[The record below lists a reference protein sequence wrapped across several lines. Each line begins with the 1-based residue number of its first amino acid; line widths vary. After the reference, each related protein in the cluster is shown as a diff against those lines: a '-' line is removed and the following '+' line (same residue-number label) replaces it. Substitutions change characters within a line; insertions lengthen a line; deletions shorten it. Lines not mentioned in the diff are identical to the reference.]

1 MAPRIFL
8 LSPARLDGARAR
20 LLFNPDA
27 TFPLA
32 RALGTP
38 DGAPLAEVFSFLSG
52 LYFRGKHAYAQR
64 FGRASSSVPAVHIIT
79 TSRGLL
85 PPHTRV
91 TRRELEQFAEID
103 LSAGDAR
110 FRTPLLRDAERVRA
124 GLDDAAEVVLL
135 GSIATGKYVDPLLTV
150 FGARLVFPA
159 TFVGRGDMS
168 RGGIL
173 LRSTRAGR
181 ELAYVPVSG
190 AVRHGRRPPKLARQ
204 R

>member
-1 MAPRIFL
+1 MPARIFL

-20 LLFNPDA
+20 LLFNTDA

-32 RALGTP
+32 RALGTR

-64 FGRASSSVPAVHIIT
+64 FGRPSSSVPAVHIIT

-91 TRRELEQFAEID
+91 TRRELAKFAEID
-103 LSAGDAR
+103 LAIGDVR
-110 FRTPLLRDAERVRA
+110 FRTPLLHDAERLRA
-124 GLDDAAEVVLL
+124 ELEDVADVVLL

-150 FGARLVFPA
+150 FGARLLFPE

-173 LRSTRAGR
+173 LRSTRAER
-181 ELAYVPVSG
+181 ELAYVPVAG
-190 AVRHGRRPPKLARQ
+190 AVRHGRRPPKLVRE

>member
-1 MAPRIFL
+1 MHARIFL

-27 TFPLA
+27 AFPLA
-32 RALGTP
+32 RALGTR
-38 DGAPLAEVFSFLSG
+38 DGAPLSDVFSFLSG
-52 LYFRGKHAYAQR
+52 LYFRGKHAYAQM
-64 FGRASSSVPAVHIIT
+64 FGRDSAAVPAVQIIT

-85 PPHTRV
+85 SPETRV
-91 TRRELEQFAEID
+91 TRRELETFAQVD
-103 LSAGDAR
+103 LSAGDDR
-110 FRTPLLRDAERVRA
+110 FRAPLLRDAERLRSE
-124 GLDDAAEVVLL
+124 LDDGAEIVLL

-150 FGARLVFPA
+150 FGERLFFPE

-173 LRSTRAGR
+173 LRSARAER
-181 ELAYVPVSG
+181 ELTYVPVAG
-190 AVRHGRRPPKLARQ
+190 AVRRGRRPPKLARL

>member
-1 MAPRIFL
+1 MRARIFL

-32 RALGTP
+32 RALATRN
-38 DGAPLAEVFSFLSG
+38 GAPLSEVFSFLSG
-52 LYFRGKHAYAQR
+52 LYFRGKNAYAQK
-64 FGRASSSVPAVHIIT
+64 FGRSSASVAAVHIIT
-79 TSRGLL
+79 TSRGPL
-85 PPHTRV
+85 PPDTRV
-91 TRRELEQFAEID
+91 TRKELETFAQVD
-103 LSAGDAR
+103 LSAGDDR
-110 FRTPLLRDAERVRA
+110 FRGPLLGDAKRLRA
-124 GLDDAAEVVLL
+124 ELDDGAEIVLL

-150 FGARLVFPA
+150 FGTRLLFPE

-173 LRSTRAGR
+173 VRSARAER
-181 ELAYVPVSG
+181 ELPYVPVAG
-190 AVRHGRRPPKLARQ
+190 AVRHGRRPPKLERV